1 MADEVFRQTRKKI
14 TADELGGDSQ
24 PQGKQE
30 NNPALDTI
38 KQVQQAMAKETGKD
52 VVKPFEAQTQPFEIS
67 GNIPPEFRQAL
78 MQRRMADD
86 QGGVNVP
93 QGPPTAQ
100 TRPSAKVVGSDEDD
114 GFETFE
120 APPERP
126 RANSK
131 KMPQASPK
139 ATPDSKVRVQGSDAL
154 EGLLGRLADRHQ
166 WETFEFP
173 SKGKFY
179 SNIPA
184 VVHIRAMTG
193 EEEQIL
199 ATPRWVKRG
208 KAIDMIFRRCIK
220 ESINTEELLS
230 SDRTHLLIFLRGIS
244 YTPEYDVEIKCP
256 NCSIKFAHV
265 IDLNEVDVNSCPDDF
280 GPDQLQGTLPVSGFR
295 YSYRLATGQDE
306 QEIQNYREK
315 RIQQWGDQG
324 EDDTLLYRTALL
336 LEEIEGVT
344 MKKELALLLKKLPIQ
359 DVAHLRNEINTPPF
373 GVDTQLGL
381 LCPSCT
387 EEFKIDLPL
396 ETNFFFPR
404 KRLERTPA

>member
-1 MADEVFRQTRKKI
+1 MADETFRQQRKKI
-14 TADELGGDSQ
+14 TPNDLGVNESNA
-24 PQGKQE
+24 E
-30 NNPALDTI
+30 NPALDTV
-38 KQVQQAMAKETGKD
+38 KKVQQAMAKETGKD
-52 VVKPFEAQTQPFEIS
+52 VVKPFETQQPFEIA
-67 GNIPPEFRQAL
+67 GNIPPEFRKAL
-78 MQRRMADD
+78 MERQQAAMNN
-86 QGGVNVP
+86 GGEVP
-93 QGPPTAQ
+93 QGPPSQ
-100 TRPSAKVVGSDEDD
+100 PMGFPPQGRPTIVRDEDE
-114 GFETFE
+114 GFESFE
-120 APPERP
+120 APPDRP
-126 RANSK
+126 AQQK
-131 KMPQASPK
+131 KMPQATPRP
-139 ATPDSKVRVQGSDAL
+139 TPDSRVRVQGSDAL
-154 EGLLGRLADRHQ
+154 EGLLGKLAEHHQ
-166 WETFEFP
+166 WEVFEFP

-179 SNIPA
+179 TNIPA
-184 VVHIRAMTG
+184 EVHIRAMTG

-220 ESINTEELLS
+220 ESIPTEELLS

-280 GPDQLQGTLPVSGFR
+280 GPENLSGVLPVSGFR
-295 YSYRLATGQDE
+295 YTYRMATGQDE
-306 QEIQNYREK
+306 QEIQSYREK

-336 LEEIEGVT
+336 LEEIEGVV

-381 LCPSCT
+381 LCPSCS

-404 KRLERTPA
+404 KRLEKVPA